1 MPLFGG
7 APLMT
12 MSGQGMADSRNR
24 RERVEALTRKRLK
37 PPPQRSPGA
46 PVTGSVAEV
55 REVATLLREL
65 ATLHDSGI
73 LTDEELN
80 EQKRRLLG
88 N

>member
-12 MSGQGMADSRNR
+12 MTGRGMADSRDR
-24 RERVEALTRKRLK
+24 RERVEAPTRARA
-37 PPPQRSPGA
+37 PQGSPGG
-46 PVTGSVAEV
+46 PVIGNVAEV
-55 REVATLLREL
+55 RAVATLLREL

-88 N
+88 I